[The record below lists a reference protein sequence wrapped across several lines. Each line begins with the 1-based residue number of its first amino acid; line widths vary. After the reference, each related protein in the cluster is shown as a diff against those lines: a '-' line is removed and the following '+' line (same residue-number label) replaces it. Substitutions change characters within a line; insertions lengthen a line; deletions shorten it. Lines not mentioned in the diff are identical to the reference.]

1 MPNNKKDKF
10 REQIN
15 DVLTNKNKV
24 LSDVYAKSLEQLIED
39 LKIYQYELE
48 FQNDELRRIQNQLQ
62 DTVAEF
68 EELFQDAP
76 LGYIIMDEKFQV
88 LRFND
93 NAKASFIKELHYGK
107 QNDFRKFIK
116 VEDQDRF
123 HLFCKRILKDYRRD
137 EIEIMLNA
145 EDPLYVNITA
155 NVKKI
160 DGKVFFRLALYNI
173 TRRKVTE
180 KLNRM
185 QQQEI
190 SAITEN
196 MSEVIAVTD
205 LSGKITYV
213 SPSCSLMGYQ
223 QEDFFGRT
231 IFDHVHPEDIKMVK
245 NSHARAFKTKKSD
258 MVRFRYMVKSGDY
271 IWVETSGSFIYNEEG
286 EIARALFVMRDISHL
301 IEHDRLTQEVEL
313 NKKNLQFKQKF
324 LASLSHEIR
333 TPLSGIIGIAEL
345 LEKTHLD
352 DTQKDFVNT
361 LVNSSENLR
370 EIIDQVLDFSKIEAG
385 KVKLNK
391 TVFSPESIL
400 NYAKETFR
408 LICKKEIVFESVV
421 DTPLPNSIFADQ
433 KRIMQVINNLLVNAI
448 KFTEKGKI
456 TVSYSHEEL
465 ESDRKLIVKIG
476 ISDTGI
482 GIDPKLQKH
491 IFTPFSQVDEIDT
504 EKYHGIGLGLTICRE
519 ICNLHGGEIGVISN
533 QGEGSHFWFT
543 FLAEVPDNEVIY
555 NSPKGNLKKIV
566 LTHSLNILLAE
577 DKPVTQ
583 KVVKLQLAAMG
594 HKVTLAPDGKKVL
607 ELFKPGQFD
616 LILMDIQMPE
626 MDGITATSVLRKQYK
641 QLPPIIGL
649 SANAFE
655 GDKEKYM
662 AQGLDD
668 YLTKPFRSE
677 DFLDMVNRI
686 FQNSLS

>member
-1 MPNNKKDKF
+1 MPINKKDQLK
-10 REQIN
+10 EQI
-15 DVLTNKNKV
+15 DKVLANKDKV
-24 LSDVYAKSLEQLIED
+24 LSGVYAKSLEQLVED

-48 FQNDELRRIQNQLQ
+48 FQNDELRRIQNQLEK
-62 DTVAEF
+62 TVDEF
-68 EELFQDAP
+68 EELFQEAP
-76 LGYIIMDEKFQV
+76 LGYIIMDENFQV
-88 LRFND
+88 IRFNE
-93 NAKASFIKELHYGK
+93 NAKVNFIKELHYGK

-137 EIEIMLNA
+137 EIELQLNA

-160 DGKVFFRLALYNI
+160 DGKVFFRLALYDI

-180 KLNRM
+180 RLNRM
-185 QQQEI
+185 QQQEL

-196 MSEVIAVTD
+196 MSEVIAVSD
-205 LSGKITYV
+205 LNGNITYI
-213 SPSCSLMGYQ
+213 SPSCSLLGYQ
-223 QEDFFGRT
+223 QEDFFDST
-231 IFDHVHPEDIKMVK
+231 IFDHVHPEDINAVK
-245 NSHARAFKTKKSD
+245 ESHARAFVTQKSD
-258 MVRFRYMVKSGDY
+258 MVRFRYKVKSGEY
-271 IWVETSGSFIYNEEG
+271 IWVETSGSFIFNEEG

-400 NYAKETFR
+400 NYAKETFG
-408 LICKKEIVFESVV
+408 LICKKEIVFESVI

-456 TVSYSHEEL
+456 TVSYSHEK
-465 ESDRKLIVKIG
+465 SDDGKTLIVKIG
-476 ISDTGI
+476 VSDTGI

-519 ICNLHGGEIGVISN
+519 IVNLHGGEIGVISHPGN
-533 QGEGSHFWFT
+533 GSHFWFT
-543 FLAEVPDNEVIY
+543 FVAEVPESGSVY
-555 NSPKGNLKKIV
+555 NSQKDNLQEKV

-594 HKVTLAPDGKKVL
+594 HHVTLAPDGKKVL
-607 ELFKPGQFD
+607 ELFKPNQFD

-626 MDGITATSVLRKQYK
+626 MDGITATKILRDLYND
-641 QLPPIIGL
+641 LPPIIGL

-668 YLTKPFRSE
+668 YLTKPFRSG
-677 DFLDMVNRI
+677 DFKKLANKL
-686 FQNSLS
+686 FQ